1 MINTIS
7 ILGSTGSIGTQAIE
21 VAKNLGIKITALAV
35 NNNISLLK
43 QQIEQ
48 LNPEIVAVYDEE
60 KAYELKSKMP
70 NTKIK
75 IVSGMNGLCEV
86 AAESNAD
93 MMLNSVVGMVGL
105 KPTLEAIN
113 SNRDVALANKE
124 TLVAGGQL
132 VMEQA
137 RLNNVNIYPV
147 DSEHS
152 AIFQCLQGCHSQSDI
167 RKIILTASGGPF
179 FGQKYNDLLSVTKE
193 QALRHPNWDMGA
205 KVTIDSA
212 TMMNKGL
219 ELIEA
224 YWLFDMK
231 PEDIEI
237 IVHRESIIHSMVE
250 YKDGS
255 IVAQLGTPDMRIPI
269 QYALSYPERKE
280 ALTKN
285 LDLVKVGKLT
295 FYEPDCETFLCLKA
309 CKLALDKGGLTP
321 AVANAVNEEA
331 VKLFLND
338 QISFLDIGKLVM
350 SAVEEYKPSDYIS
363 LEDVLETDKLARENC
378 INYVSNSKKIGPVEY
393 EPQTQSFLDFT

>member
-21 VAKNLGIKITALAV
+21 VAQNLGIKITALAV

-43 QQIEQ
+43 QQIDQ

-70 NTKIK
+70 NTNIK
-75 IVSGMNGLCEV
+75 IVSGINGLCEV
-86 AAESNAD
+86 AAESNSD

-113 SNRDVALANKE
+113 AKRNIALANKE

-137 RLNNVNIYPV
+137 RANDVNVYPV

-152 AIFQCLQGCHSQSDI
+152 AIFQCLQGCNSQSEI
-167 RKIILTASGGPF
+167 SKLILTASGGPF
-179 FGQKYNDLLSVTKE
+179 FGKKYNELLSVTKE

-224 YWLFDMK
+224 YWLFDVN

-255 IVAQLGTPDMRIPI
+255 VVAQLGTPDMRIPI
-269 QYALSYPERKE
+269 QYALSYPERKQS
-280 ALTKN
+280 LTEK
-285 LDLVKVGKLT
+285 LDLVKVGKLS
-295 FYEPDCETFLCLKA
+295 FYEPDYETFLCLKA

-338 QISFLDIGKLVM
+338 QISFLDIGRLVM
-350 SAVEEYKPSDYIS
+350 SAVEEYHPSDYIS

-378 INYVSNSKKIGPVEY
+378 INYVSNSKKI
-393 EPQTQSFLDFT
+393 EPLED

>member
-21 VAKNLGIKITALAV
+21 VAQNLGIKITALAV

-43 QQIEQ
+43 QQIDQ

-60 KAYELKSKMP
+60 KADELKSKMP
-70 NTKIK
+70 NTNIK
-75 IVSGMNGLCEV
+75 IVSGMSGLCEV
-86 AAESNAD
+86 AAESNSD
-93 MMLNSVVGMVGL
+93 MVLNSVVGMVGL

-113 SNRDVALANKE
+113 AKRDIALANKE

-179 FGQKYNDLLSVTKE
+179 FGKKYDELLSVTKE

-224 YWLFDMK
+224 YWLFDVN
-231 PEDIEI
+231 PADIEI

-255 IVAQLGTPDMRIPI
+255 VIAQLGTPDMRIPI
-269 QYALSYPERKE
+269 QYALSYPERKQSLSE
-280 ALTKN
+280 K
-285 LDLVKVGKLT
+285 LDLVKVGKLS
-295 FYEPDCETFLCLKA
+295 FYEPDYETFLCLKA

-378 INYVSNSKKIGPVEY
+378 INYVLNSKKIDSLAE
-393 EPQTQSFLDFT
+393 ES